1 MRTQS
6 TIFTET
12 DYLRAHLTIIDLQPR
27 GAKLTLRDVKQRATS
42 MLEKWI
48 LAANAR
54 SEEIAGGIQKLM
66 LVTKPRALR
75 P

>member
-1 MRTQS
+1 
-6 TIFTET
+6 
-12 DYLRAHLTIIDLQPR
+12 
-27 GAKLTLRDVKQRATS
+27 